1 MPRVSKE
8 QSSTQSSPETLVRSV
23 SERGTET
30 VRSQAQRP
38 RRNSIGVPRLTLA
51 VKFDIPGHHMCWMN
65 DDGNVESAL
74 DSGYEFVTRGETELE
89 DGVSPSNVDMSDRIK
104 QKVGTTQQGDILYA
118 YLMKIKNEW
127 HEEDMATIE
136 AQNKQV
142 EDAIASGNING
153 AVGQDGRYNAGIS
166 IKRN

>member
-8 QSSTQSSPETLVRSV
+8 QSSPQSSPETLVRSV

-51 VKFDIPGHHMCWMN
+51 VKFEIPGHHLCWMN
-65 DDGNVESAL
+65 DDGNVEQAL

-89 DGVSPSNVDMSDRIK
+89 SGVTPTNVDISDKIK
-104 QKVGTTQQGDILYA
+104 QKVGTTQQGDVLYA
-118 YLMKIKNEW
+118 YLMKIKQEW
-127 HEEDMATIE
+127 HEEDMAAIE

-142 EDAIASGNING
+142 EDAIASGSING
-153 AVGQDGRYNAGIS
+153 AVGQDGRYAAGIN
-166 IKRN
+166 IRRT

>member
-1 MPRVSKE
+1 MPRVSEKE
-8 QSSTQSSPETLVRSV
+8 SSPETLVRSV
-23 SERGTET
+23 SERETET

-51 VKFDIPGHHMCWMN
+51 VKFEIPGHHLCWMN

-89 DGVSPSNVDMSDRIK
+89 NGITPSNVDMSDRIK

-127 HEEDMATIE
+127 HEEDMASIE
-136 AQNKQV
+136 AQNKMV

>member
-1 MPRVSKE
+1 MLQFLITFE
-8 QSSTQSSPETLVRSV
+8 
-23 SERGTET
+23 
-30 VRSQAQRP
+30 
-38 RRNSIGVPRLTLA
+38 
-51 VKFDIPGHHMCWMN
+51 
-65 DDGNVESAL
+65 
-74 DSGYEFVTRGETELE
+74 
-89 DGVSPSNVDMSDRIK
+89 
-104 QKVGTTQQGDILYA
+104 QGDILYA

>member
-1 MPRVSKE
+1 MPRVSKK
-8 QSSTQSSPETLVRSV
+8 QSSPETLVRS
-23 SERGTET
+23 EADRGTET

-89 DGVSPSNVDMSDRIK
+89 DGVSPSNVDMGDRIK
-104 QKVGTTQQGDILYA
+104 QKVGTTQQGDVLYA
-118 YLMKIKNEW
+118 FLMKIKNEW
-127 HEEDMATIE
+127 HEEDMAAIE
-136 AQNKQV
+136 LQNKQV
-142 EDAIASGNING
+142 EDAIVSGSING

-166 IKRN
+166 IKRT

>member
-8 QSSTQSSPETLVRSV
+8 QSSPETLVRSV

-51 VKFDIPGHHMCWMN
+51 VKFEIPGHHLCWMN
-65 DDGNVESAL
+65 DDGNVEQAV

-89 DGVSPSNVDMSDRIK
+89 SGVTPTNVDISDKIK
-104 QKVGTTQQGDILYA
+104 QKVGTTQQGDVLYA
-118 YLMKIKNEW
+118 YLMKIKQEW
-127 HEEDMATIE
+127 HEEDMAAIE

-142 EDAIASGNING
+142 EDAIASGSING
-153 AVGQDGRYNAGIS
+153 AVGQDGRYAAGIN
-166 IKRN
+166 IRRT